1 MNPPPS
7 AAAGPRDGSRA
18 PIICLE
24 GLTAVGKTTL
34 AAELARTAGA
44 AVVPELDASGAP
56 PIPESAAWFVDR
68 HAEQWQHARTL
79 AERAPLVVV
88 DCDPFKGLWYNQV
101 FADQGWPDVRA
112 QAPLYRAHVLR
123 GTLAV
128 PDLYVVLTAT
138 EAQLRA
144 RRAGDATRSRRNFE
158 AHLRLTIPHR
168 HYYQTLQA
176 ADPARVLLLD
186 SSARDTLADTVLAAV
201 ERLPAAAP
209 DSARLFEHMVRWVAP
224 VDDR

>member
-1 MNPPPS
+1 MNPPTS
-7 AAAGPRDGSRA
+7 APVRSPDESRA
-18 PIICLE
+18 RIICLE

-56 PIPESAAWFVDR
+56 PVPESAAWFVDR
-68 HAEQWQHARTL
+68 HAEQWRRARAL

-112 QAPLYRAHVLR
+112 QAPLYRAHVTR
-123 GTLAV
+123 GTLAF
-128 PDLYVVLTAT
+128 PDLYVVLVAT

-158 AHLRLTIPHR
+158 AHLRLTVPHR
-168 HYYQTLQA
+168 HYYQTLRA

-186 SSARDTLADTVLAAV
+186 TTDRDTLAGTVLAAV
-201 ERLPAAAP
+201 ERLPAVPP

-224 VDDR
+224 VDER